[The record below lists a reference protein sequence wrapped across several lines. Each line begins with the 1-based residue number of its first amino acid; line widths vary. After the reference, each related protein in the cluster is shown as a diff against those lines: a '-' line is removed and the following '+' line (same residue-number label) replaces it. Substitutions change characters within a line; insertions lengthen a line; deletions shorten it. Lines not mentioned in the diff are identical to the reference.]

1 MEHDE
6 ADETATPNDGHSILD
21 EWMKNILKT
30 AADKRQRGTDF
41 ERLVKWFLQHDQS
54 WQSKLQDVWMW
65 DEAPTNDGQDTG
77 IDLVALD
84 VDGSYWAIQAKC
96 YSKSLSFEDVSTF
109 LAKAHM
115 DKRYQHYML
124 ADSAPA
130 LSGQL
135 EKLIGEDTELTRVD
149 YETMRDANV
158 DWDAFIHNKQA
169 VHRTTFDPRPHQREA
184 IDSIKK
190 TFETH
195 DRCSLVMACG
205 TGKTLTSLRLCEE
218 MLGMGGT
225 VLFLAPSISLIS
237 QTMRA
242 WVNQIRDNE
251 KINLY
256 VVCSDPKASKIG
268 KTKQEED
275 EAYGRLSDLPYPATT
290 NPVTIAH
297 RFRKHSDALNVIF
310 STYQSIDVIHQ
321 AQQNGLFD
329 FDLTI
334 CDEAH
339 RTTGVM
345 DGESAF
351 QRVHDQEYLRSD
363 KRLYMTATPRIYG
376 EDAKRKARE
385 GVVPI
390 ASMDDEKTYGPI
402 AYRLGFG
409 QAVERG
415 LLTDYKIVV
424 MGVTANMVRVPFQ
437 SITDAGMK
445 LQIEDTAKF
454 IGCWKALF
462 DRRHARGVEDIVQI
476 GRHARRE
483 DTNDDAKRPLHHA
496 IAFASSIKASKQLS
510 DEFQSVIDAYTNN
523 ETVSS
528 QPEEQAQPLRV
539 TIDHI
544 DGTMDSEKRKE
555 KLAWLAA
562 DEGEYQCHILSNARC
577 LAEGIDVPDL
587 DAVIYL
593 SSRRSKVDII
603 QSVGRVMRRAP
614 GKEYGYI
621 IIPVFLE
628 DGEDPDAVL
637 STSAFS
643 TVWDVVRALRS
654 HDERLDAIINSAQL
668 GDTTKLSQIVEF
680 DVLDASKLDLDRK
693 HKQKDSKSHIGD
705 KDQNPTPGDDDNPH
719 KDSAAQ
725 GELDYVNDMDKGVI
739 AQIVRKCG
747 TKVYWGEWTADVA
760 TIAKRR
766 VSQIGELIEQPGPA
780 RDAFLQ
786 FLKGLRDSLNSDYSE
801 VDAVAVLAQH
811 EITKP
816 IFATLFTDSTVLDNN
831 PIAQGLDSAL
841 KALYEA
847 GLPRVDGDATLRD
860 LYANVRMCANQ
871 LESDVAKQN
880 LIKEIYNDFFTVAF
894 RDTADSLGIVYTPV
908 EVVDAQLH
916 MVQRA
921 LEHEFGQPLSDRGV
935 HVLDGFAGT
944 GTYICRLI
952 EDTTLISDA
961 DLPYKY
967 VNDLHSNEI
976 VPLAATIMDINIEQS
991 YHKRTGGEYQAFP
1004 GALLTDTFQM
1014 SEDGDTMDDT
1024 VFLENSQRIRR
1035 QLNTPIRVIIG
1046 NPPYRAGDSS
1056 NSGVKNT
1063 KYKTLDQRVQDTY
1076 VKKSEATNNNSLYDH
1091 YIRAFRWAS
1100 DRIGDSGIVCFV
1112 SNNGWL
1118 TGASGAGV
1126 RRSFL
1131 EEFNSI
1137 YVYNLRGNQRTQG
1150 EESRREGGKIFGSG
1164 SRAGIAIT
1172 MLVKNPAS
1180 NEHGTIHYHDIG
1192 DYLSREEKLN
1202 ILKECTQSD
1211 PTWETLTMDRYGDW
1225 LDKRDDSFYQF
1236 APMGVQEGA
1245 KKLNTGIFITWSV
1258 GVQTN
1263 RDPWCYN
1270 FSPHTLEHNMR
1281 KTMDTFNSELA
1292 RWNIANKSTDQ
1303 VADYLTHDDTLIKW
1317 TYEVYQDILRNKAA
1331 HYTDDSV
1338 RLACYRPFCKQWMYF
1353 DSQFN
1358 HRQSLQP
1365 SLFPYRAAK
1374 NLEICLPGPSNP
1386 SFSAI
1391 ITDVIPDLELN
1402 HHDQCFPLYWY
1413 EKPDKKT
1420 PTFDLDP
1427 VDEHGY
1433 VRHDA
1438 ITDTALSVFHSA
1450 YPQLTIPRS
1459 NGSQSDITKEDIFY
1473 YVYGILQSPEYRKR
1487 FASNLGKELPRI
1499 PLAKDFL
1506 AFMQAGRELAD
1517 IHLHYETVDR
1527 YPVREAWT
1535 GEPGQA
1541 QFEEVSVAD
1550 GTPLTPR
1557 ILNPGRTEKMT
1568 YPNKVKDPDTGKKT
1582 NDLSTLQVSE
1592 NVQLQNIPTR
1602 AYDYMVNGK
1611 SAIAWLIDRYRVTTD
1626 SKSGIVNDPNDYSP
1640 DPRYIVDLVE
1650 RVITVSMRTLD
1661 IMDAL
1666 PPIEELPQTT
1676 NWPKEWNV
1684 MQQD

>member
-6 ADETATPNDGHSILD
+6 TDETATPNDGHSILD

-41 ERLVKWFLQHDQS
+41 ERLVKWFLQHDPS
-54 WQSKLQDVWMW
+54 WQTKLQDVWMW

-184 IDSIKK
+184 IDSIRK

-256 VVCSDPKASKIG
+256 VVCSDPKASKVG

-275 EAYGRLSDLPYPATT
+275 EAYGRLTDLPYPATT
-290 NPVTIAH
+290 NPITIAH
-297 RFRKHSDALNVIF
+297 RFRKHSDALNVVF

-510 DEFQSVIDAYTNN
+510 EEFQSVIDAYTNN
-523 ETVSS
+523 EADSS
-528 QPEEQAQPLRV
+528 QPEGQAQPLRV

-544 DGTMDSEKRKE
+544 DGTMDSELRME

-577 LAEGIDVPDL
+577 LAEGIDIPDL

-693 HKQKDSKSHIGD
+693 HKQKDSKSHVGD

-780 RDAFLQ
+780 RDAFLR

-921 LEHEFGQPLSDRGV
+921 LEHEFGQSLGDRGV

-967 VNDLHSNEI
+967 ANDLHSNEI

-1024 VFLENSQRIRR
+1024 VFLENSQRVRR
-1035 QLNTPIRVIIG
+1035 QLDTPIRVIIG

-1056 NSGVKNT
+1056 NSGMKNT

-1112 SNNGWL
+1112 SNGGWL

-1126 RRSFL
+1126 RRSFM

-1137 YVYNLRGNQRTQG
+1137 YVYNLRGNARCSG
-1150 EESRREGGKIFGSG
+1150 EERRKEKDNVFGQG
-1164 SRAGIAIT
+1164 TRTTIAIT
-1172 MLVKNPAS
+1172 MLVKTPTS
-1180 NEHGTIHYHDIG
+1180 NEHGAIHYHDIG
-1192 DYLSREEKLN
+1192 DYLTREDKLN
-1202 ILKECTQSD
+1202 MLKDCVKSD
-1211 PTWETLTMDRYGDW
+1211 PDWETLTMDRHGDW

-1236 APMGVQEGA
+1236 IPLGIQDGA
-1245 KKLNTGIFITWSV
+1245 KKLDTGMFMTWSS
-1258 GVQTN
+1258 GVKTQ
-1263 RDPWCYN
+1263 RDAWAWN
-1270 FSPHTLEHNMR
+1270 FSAETVTKSMSESIGFFNQCVTDYENGGITARSEDYETDSPKINWTRALRQDLAKKKSINLAEHQLMHG
-1281 KTMDTFNSELA
+1281 S
-1292 RWNIANKSTDQ
+1292 
-1303 VADYLTHDDTLIKW
+1303 
-1317 TYEVYQDILRNKAA
+1317 
-1331 HYTDDSV
+1331 
-1338 RLACYRPFCKQWMYF
+1338 YRPFCKQTLWY
-1353 DSQFN
+1353 DSRMN
-1358 HRQSLQP
+1358 EMVYRQP
-1365 SLFPYRAAK
+1365 SMFPYQGAK
-1374 NLEICLPGPSNP
+1374 NLEICLSGDSTLI
-1386 SFSAI
+1386 AD
-1391 ITDVIPDLELN
+1391 TIPDL
-1402 HHDQCFPLYWY
+1402 HFVGDSQCFPLYWY

-1438 ITDTALSVFHSA
+1438 ITDTALRVFHAA

-1459 NGSQSDITKEDIFY
+1459 DGSQSGITKEDIFY
-1473 YVYGILQSPEYRKR
+1473 YVYGILHSPEYRKR

-1527 YPVREAWT
+1527 SPVREAWT

-1582 NDLSTLQVSE
+1582 NDLSTLQVSD
-1592 NVQLQNIPTR
+1592 NVQLQNIPVR
-1602 AYDYMVNGK
+1602 VYDYMINGK

-1640 DPRYIVDLVE
+1640 DPRYIVNLVE
-1650 RVITVSMRTLD
+1650 RVITVSMRTLN

>member
-6 ADETATPNDGHSILD
+6 TDETATPNDGHSILD

-41 ERLVKWFLQHDQS
+41 ERLVKWFLQHDPS
-54 WQSKLQDVWMW
+54 WQTKLQDVWMW

-256 VVCSDPKASKIG
+256 VVCSDPKASKVG

-275 EAYGRLSDLPYPATT
+275 EAYGRLTDLPYPATT
-290 NPVTIAH
+290 NPITIAH
-297 RFRKHSDALNVIF
+297 RFRKHSDALNVVF

-510 DEFQSVIDAYTNN
+510 EEFQSVIDAYTNN
-523 ETVSS
+523 ETNSS
-528 QPEEQAQPLRV
+528 QPEGQAQPLRV

-544 DGTMDSEKRKE
+544 DGTMDSELRKE

-693 HKQKDSKSHIGD
+693 HKQKDSKSHVGD

-786 FLKGLRDSLNSDYSE
+786 FLQGLRDSLNSDYSE

-921 LEHEFGQPLSDRGV
+921 LDHEFGQSLGDRGV

-967 VNDLHSNEI
+967 ANDLHSNEI

-1024 VFLENSQRIRR
+1024 VFLENSQRVRR
-1035 QLNTPIRVIIG
+1035 QLDTPIRVIIG

-1063 KYKTLDQRVQDTY
+1063 KYPMLDQRIRETY
-1076 VKKSEATNNNSLYDH
+1076 VAGSEATLNNSLYDH

-1126 RRSFL
+1126 RRSFVA
-1131 EEFNSI
+1131 EFNSI
-1137 YVYNLRGNQRTQG
+1137 YVYNLRGNQRTKG

-1172 MLVKNPAS
+1172 MLVKNPSS
-1180 NEHGTIHYHDIG
+1180 NEHGAIHYHDIG
-1192 DYLSREEKLN
+1192 DYLTREDKLS
-1202 ILKECTQSD
+1202 ILRDCVQSD
-1211 PTWETLTMDRYGDW
+1211 PAWETLTMDKYGDW
-1225 LDKRDDSFYQF
+1225 LDKRDDSFYRF
-1236 APMGVQEGA
+1236 APMGVQDGA
-1245 KKLNTGIFITWSV
+1245 KKLDTGVFSTWST
-1258 GVQTN
+1258 GVKTQ
-1263 RDPWCYN
+1263 RDAWAWN
-1270 FSPHTLEHNMR
+1270 FSTEVVAQSMS
-1281 KTMDTFNSELA
+1281 DSIDFFN
-1292 RWNIANKSTDQ
+1292 Q
-1303 VADYLTHDDTLIKW
+1303 CVADYENGGAAALPNDYETNNPKINW
-1317 TYEVYQDILRNKAA
+1317 TRALRQDL
-1331 HYTDDSV
+1331 V
-1338 RLACYRPFCKQWMYF
+1338 RKRQINPAEHQLMRGIYRPFCKQTLWF
-1353 DSQFN
+1353 DRRMN
-1358 HRQSLQP
+1358 EMVSLQP
-1365 SLFPYRAAK
+1365 SLFPYHDAK
-1374 NLEICLPGPSNP
+1374 NLEICLSGGSTL
-1386 SFSAI
+1386 
-1391 ITDVIPDLELN
+1391 ITGNIPDL
-1402 HHDQCFPLYWY
+1402 HFVGDSQCFPLYWY
-1413 EKPDKKT
+1413 EKPDENGL
-1420 PTFDLDP
+1420 FADSDQA
-1427 VDEHGY
+1427 DDHGY
-1433 VRHDA
+1433 IRHDA
-1438 ITDTALSVFHSA
+1438 ITDGALSVFHVA
-1450 YPQLTIPRS
+1450 YPHLTIQRPDGTKS
-1459 NGSQSDITKEDIFY
+1459 GISKEDVFY
-1473 YVYGILQSPEYRKR
+1473 YVYGILHSPEYRKR
-1487 FASNLGKELPRI
+1487 FMSNLNKELPRI
-1499 PLAKDFL
+1499 PLAKDFT
-1506 AFMQAGRELAD
+1506 AFMQAGRKLAN
-1517 IHLHYETVDR
+1517 LHVNYETADR

-1535 GEPGQA
+1535 GEPGQG
-1541 QFEEVSVAD
+1541 QFEQVVDAD
-1550 GTPLTPR
+1550 GSLFSYR
-1557 ILNPGRTEKMT
+1557 ILNPGRTVKMT
-1568 YPNKVKDPDTGKKT
+1568 YPNKIKDPDTGKKT

>member
-6 ADETATPNDGHSILD
+6 ADETDTPNDGYSILD

-41 ERLVKWFLQHDQS
+41 ERLVKWFLQHDPS

-190 TFETH
+190 TFKTH

-256 VVCSDPKASKIG
+256 VVCSDPKASKVG

-290 NPVTIAH
+290 NPITIAH

-462 DRRHARGVEDIVQI
+462 DRRHARGIEDIVQI

-510 DEFQSVIDAYTNN
+510 EEFQSVIDAYTNN
-523 ETVSS
+523 ETNPS
-528 QPEEQAQPLRV
+528 QPEGQAQPLRV

-544 DGTMDSEKRKE
+544 DGTMDSELRKE

-693 HKQKDSKSHIGD
+693 HKQKDSKSHVGD

-719 KDSAAQ
+719 KDSATQ

-760 TIAKRR
+760 TIAKHR

-921 LEHEFGQPLSDRGV
+921 LEHEFGQSLGDRGV

-967 VNDLHSNEI
+967 ANDLHSNEI

-1024 VFLENSQRIRR
+1024 VFLENSQRIGR

-1046 NPPYRAGDSS
+1046 NPPYRGKD
-1056 NSGVKNT
+1056 NDNTGVKNT

-1091 YIRAFRWAS
+1091 YIRAFRWAT

-1172 MLVKNPAS
+1172 MLVKNPMS
-1180 NEHGTIHYHDIG
+1180 NEHGAIHYHDIG
-1192 DYLSREEKLN
+1192 DYLTREEKLN
-1202 ILKECTQSD
+1202 ILKECAQSA

-1236 APMGVQEGA
+1236 APMGIQDGA
-1245 KKLNTGIFITWSV
+1245 KKMNTGMFSTWSR
-1258 GVQTN
+1258 GIMTQ
-1263 RDPWCYN
+1263 RDAWAWN
-1270 FSPHTLEHNMR
+1270 FNATTVTRSMS
-1281 KTMDTFNSELA
+1281 DSIDFFNHCITEYENGGITA
-1292 RWNIANKSTDQ
+1292 TP
-1303 VADYLTHDDTLIKW
+1303 ADYECNSPRINW
-1317 TYEVYQDILRNKAA
+1317 TRALRQD
-1331 HYTDDSV
+1331 
-1338 RLACYRPFCKQWMYF
+1338 LAKKKSINLAEHQLMRGSYRPFCKQTLWYDRRMNEMVY
-1353 DSQFN
+1353 
-1358 HRQSLQP
+1358 RQP
-1365 SLFPYRAAK
+1365 SLFPYEGAENVEITLTGVK
-1374 NLEICLPGPSNP
+1374 NGFCCL
-1386 SFSAI
+1386 A
-1391 ITDVIPDLELN
+1391 TDIIPDLNILSPS
-1402 HHDQCFPLYWY
+1402 QCFPLYWY
-1413 EKPDKKT
+1413 EKGD
-1420 PTFDLDP
+1420 DGSLLALQD
-1427 VDEHGY
+1427 DADNHGY
-1433 VRHDA
+1433 ARHDA
-1438 ITDTALSVFHSA
+1438 ITDTALSVFHEA
-1450 YPQLTIPRS
+1450 YPHLTIKRLGGTS
-1459 NGSQSDITKEDIFY
+1459 SDVSKEDVFY
-1473 YVYGILQSPEYRKR
+1473 YVYGILHSPEYRKR

-1506 AFMQAGRELAD
+1506 AFMQAGRKLAD
-1517 IHLHYETVDR
+1517 LHLNYETVDR

-1541 QFEEVSVAD
+1541 QFEKASAAD
-1550 GTPLTPR
+1550 GSPLTPR

-1592 NVQLQNIPTR
+1592 NIQLQNIPTR
-1602 AYDYMVNGK
+1602 AYDYMLNGK
-1611 SAIAWLIDRYRVTTD
+1611 SAIAWIIDRYRVTTD

-1650 RVITVSMRTLD
+1650 RVITVSMRTLN

-1666 PPIEELPQTT
+1666 PPIEELPQTI

>member
-1 MEHDE
+1 MEHNE
-6 ADETATPNDGHSILD
+6 SDETATSNEGQSILD
-21 EWMKNILKT
+21 EWMKRVLKT
-30 AADKRQRGTDF
+30 SADKRQRGTDF
-41 ERLVKWFLQHDQS
+41 ERLVKWFLLHDPS
-54 WQSKLQDVWMW
+54 WQSKLQNVWMW

-84 VDGSYWAIQAKC
+84 IDGSYWAIQAKC
-96 YSKSLSFEDVSTF
+96 YTKNLTFEDVSTF

-169 VHRTTFDPRPHQREA
+169 AHRTTFDPRPHQREA

-218 MLGMGGT
+218 MLGMGGM

-445 LQIEDTAKF
+445 LHIEDTAKF

-510 DEFQSVIDAYTNN
+510 EEFQSVIDAYTNN
-523 ETVSS
+523 ETDSS
-528 QPEEQAQPLRV
+528 QPERQAQPLHV

-544 DGTMDSEKRKE
+544 DGTMDSELRKE

-693 HKQKDSKSHIGD
+693 HKKETSKSHVGD
-705 KDQNPTPGDDDNPH
+705 KDQNPTPSDDDSPH
-719 KDSAAQ
+719 KDRAAQ

-780 RDAFLQ
+780 RNAFLQ
-786 FLKGLRDSLNSDYSE
+786 FLKGLRDSLNSDYTE

-831 PIAQGLDSAL
+831 PITQGLDSSL
-841 KALYEA
+841 NALYEA
-847 GLPRVDGDATLRD
+847 GLPHIDGDTTLSD

-921 LEHEFGQPLSDRGV
+921 LEHEFGQSLGDRGV

-952 EDTTLISDA
+952 EDRTLISDK

-967 VNDLHSNEI
+967 ANDLHSNEI

-1014 SEDGDTMDDT
+1014 SEDRDAADDT
-1024 VFLENSQRIRR
+1024 VFIQNSQRVRR
-1035 QLNTPIRVIIG
+1035 QLGTPIRVIIG

-1076 VKKSEATNNNSLYDH
+1076 VKRSKATNKNSLYDH

-1100 DRIGDSGIVCFV
+1100 DRIGGSGIVCFV

-1131 EEFNSI
+1131 KEFNSI

-1180 NEHGTIHYHDIG
+1180 NEHGAIHYHDIG
-1192 DYLSREEKLN
+1192 DYLTREDKLN
-1202 ILKECTQSD
+1202 ILKDCVQSD
-1211 PTWETLTMDRYGDW
+1211 PNWEPLTMDRHGDW
-1225 LDKRDDSFYQF
+1225 LDKRDDSYYQF
-1236 APMGVQEGA
+1236 IPMGIQDGA
-1245 KKLNTGIFITWSV
+1245 KKLSTGMFTGWSS
-1258 GVQTN
+1258 GVKTQ
-1263 RDPWCYN
+1263 RDAWAWN
-1270 FSPHTLEHNMR
+1270 FSAEAVTKSMSESIGFFNQCVTDFKNGGISAHPEDYETDSPRINWTRALRQDLAKKKQIEIDKHQLMR
-1281 KTMDTFNSELA
+1281 G
-1292 RWNIANKSTDQ
+1292 I
-1303 VADYLTHDDTLIKW
+1303 
-1317 TYEVYQDILRNKAA
+1317 
-1331 HYTDDSV
+1331 
-1338 RLACYRPFCKQWMYF
+1338 YRPFCRQVLWF
-1353 DSQFN
+1353 DRRMN
-1358 HRQSLQP
+1358 EMVYRQP
-1365 SLFPYRAAK
+1365 SMFPYRDAK

-1386 SFSAI
+1386 GFSAI
-1391 ITDVIPDLELN
+1391 VTDVIPDLELN

-1413 EKPDKKT
+1413 EKPDKET

-1438 ITDTALSVFHSA
+1438 ITDTALRVFHA
-1450 YPQLTIPRS
+1450 VYPQLTIARS
-1459 NGSQSDITKEDIFY
+1459 DGSQSGITKEDIFY
-1473 YVYGILQSPEYRKR
+1473 YVYGILHSPEYRKR
-1487 FASNLGKELPRI
+1487 FTSNLVKELPRI

-1517 IHLHYETVDR
+1517 IHLHYETADR

-1541 QFEEVSVAD
+1541 QFEEVSAAD
-1550 GTPLTPR
+1550 GSPLTPR

-1568 YPNKVKDPDTGKKT
+1568 YPNKVKDPNTGKKT
-1582 NDLSTLQVSE
+1582 KDLSTLQVSE
-1592 NVQLQNIPTR
+1592 NVQLQNIPAR

-1626 SKSGIVNDPNDYSP
+1626 PKSGIVNDPNDYSP
-1640 DPRYIVDLVE
+1640 DSRYIVDLVE

-1666 PPIEELPQTT
+1666 PPIEELPQTAD
-1676 NWPKEWNV
+1676 WPKEWNV

>member
-41 ERLVKWFLQHDQS
+41 ERLVKWFLQHDPS
-54 WQSKLQDVWMW
+54 WQTKLQDVWMW

-256 VVCSDPKASKIG
+256 VVCSDPKASKVG

-290 NPVTIAH
+290 NPITIAH
-297 RFRKHSDALNVIF
+297 RFRKHSDALNVVF

-510 DEFQSVIDAYTNN
+510 EEFQSVIDAYTNN
-523 ETVSS
+523 ETDSS
-528 QPEEQAQPLRV
+528 QPERQAQPLRV

-693 HKQKDSKSHIGD
+693 HKQKDSKSHVGD

-921 LEHEFGQPLSDRGV
+921 LEHEFGQSLGDRGV

-967 VNDLHSNEI
+967 ANDLHSNEI

-1035 QLNTPIRVIIG
+1035 QLDTPIRVIIG

-1236 APMGVQEGA
+1236 IPLGIQDGA
-1245 KKLNTGIFITWSV
+1245 KKLDTGMFMTWSS
-1258 GVQTN
+1258 GVKTQ
-1263 RDPWCYN
+1263 RDAWAWN
-1270 FSPHTLEHNMR
+1270 FSAETVTKSMSESIGFFNQCVTDYENGGITARSEDYETDSPKINWTRALRQDLAKKKSINLAEHQLMHG
-1281 KTMDTFNSELA
+1281 S
-1292 RWNIANKSTDQ
+1292 
-1303 VADYLTHDDTLIKW
+1303 
-1317 TYEVYQDILRNKAA
+1317 
-1331 HYTDDSV
+1331 
-1338 RLACYRPFCKQWMYF
+1338 YRPFCKQTLWYDRRMNEMVY
-1353 DSQFN
+1353 
-1358 HRQSLQP
+1358 RQP
-1365 SLFPYRAAK
+1365 SMFPYRGAK
-1374 NLEICLPGPSNP
+1374 NLEICLSGDSTL
-1386 SFSAI
+1386 
-1391 ITDVIPDLELN
+1391 ITDTIPDL
-1402 HHDQCFPLYWY
+1402 HFVGDSQCFSLCWY
-1413 EKPDKKT
+1413 EKPDKQA

-1438 ITDTALSVFHSA
+1438 ITDTALSVFHAA
-1450 YPQLTIPRS
+1450 YPQLTVPRS
-1459 NGSQSDITKEDIFY
+1459 DGSQSGITKEDIFY
-1473 YVYGILQSPEYRKR
+1473 YVYGILHSPEYRKR

-1550 GTPLTPR
+1550 DTLLTPR

-1582 NDLSTLQVSE
+1582 NDFSTLQVSE
-1592 NVQLQNIPTR
+1592 NVQLQNIPMH
-1602 AYDYMVNGK
+1602 AYDYMLNGK

-1626 SKSGIVNDPNDYSP
+1626 PKSGIVNDPNDYSP

-1661 IMDAL
+1661 IMNAM